1 MTHAL
6 AELPEVARLCAAL
19 CEIPSPSR
27 HEGAIAE
34 VVRTELRQLGVDV
47 FEDDAASAL
56 PAGCGNIVA
65 RLPATAPGVPIMF
78 CAHLDT
84 VPVDG
89 PIEVVVTDAGFLT
102 NRHDT
107 VLGGDNKSA
116 VATLLVAVRRVVE
129 QGIPHA
135 GIELVLTPCEEL
147 SLRGALAFD
156 PSVLVAE
163 HGFVYDHTGEIGG
176 IVTSAPS
183 HCRVTSVFHGRPAHA
198 GLCPEDGR
206 SAILAAAAAV
216 LRMPQGRIDADTTA
230 NVGLITGGVATNVVP
245 DTCRVVTE
253 ARSRDA
259 EKLSTQVTAILDAAT
274 EAAAAHE
281 CDAECRVETQYHAYR
296 LAASEVPVQMAERAL
311 RACGLTPF
319 HVASGGGSD
328 VNALRRNGFSCVN
341 LNNAMV
347 DVHTADER
355 IAVADLELMV
365 EVTMALIAEA
375 RA

>member
-1 MTHAL
+1 MSGDL
-6 AELPEVARLCAAL
+6 AALPEVARLCAAL

-27 HEGAIAE
+27 QEGPVAE
-34 VVRTELRQLGVDV
+34 VVRTEMRQLGMDV
-47 FEDDAASAL
+47 FEDGAAEVL
-56 PAGCGNIVA
+56 PAGCGNIVG
-65 RLPATAPGVPIMF
+65 RLTATAPGTPIMF

-89 PIEVVVTDAGFLT
+89 PIEVVLTDDGYLT

-107 VLGGDNKSA
+107 ILGGDNKSA
-116 VATLLVAVRRVVE
+116 VATLLVALRRVVQE
-129 QGIPHA
+129 GIPHA
-135 GIELVLTPCEEL
+135 GIELVFTPCEEL
-147 SLRGALAFD
+147 SLRGASVFD

-163 HGFVYDHTGEIGG
+163 HGFVYDHTGEVGG

-198 GLCPEDGR
+198 GLCPEEGR
-206 SAILAAAAAV
+206 SAIRAAAAAV
-216 LRMPQGRIDADTTA
+216 LGMPQGRMDDETTA
-230 NVGLITGGVATNVVP
+230 NVGRIDGGVATNVVP

-253 ARSRDA
+253 TRSRDP
-259 EKLSTQVTAILDAAT
+259 EKLSAQVTAILDAAT

-296 LAASEVPVQMAERAL
+296 LRATDVPVQMAERAL

-355 IAVADLELMV
+355 IAVADLERMV
-365 EVTMALIAEA
+365 EVTLALIAEA